1 MFYAQMAL
9 YCIQRTIRNFMIGKT
24 WLWWQLWMK
33 IKPTLRSAKFAEIK
47 VSLTIYPGYKSSF
60 EKLSPSFGSKQAG
73 LESRTHEAEKKI
85 DVEKQQRM
93 KAEAVHQKLMTE
105 KNELEEALAKGSSY
119 MREVEGKVKKVEN
132 EKREIDRQVSH
143 FP

>member
-1 MFYAQMAL
+1 
-9 YCIQRTIRNFMIGKT
+9 
-24 WLWWQLWMK
+24 
-33 IKPTLRSAKFAEIK
+33 
-47 VSLTIYPGYKSSF
+47 
-60 EKLSPSFGSKQAG
+60 
-73 LESRTHEAEKKI
+73 
-85 DVEKQQRM
+85 M

-143 FP
+143 FPWKTIETDVIIPVWNWTTMFAL

>member
-1 MFYAQMAL
+1 
-9 YCIQRTIRNFMIGKT
+9 
-24 WLWWQLWMK
+24 
-33 IKPTLRSAKFAEIK
+33 
-47 VSLTIYPGYKSSF
+47 
-60 EKLSPSFGSKQAG
+60 
-73 LESRTHEAEKKI
+73 
-85 DVEKQQRM
+85 M

-143 FP
+143 FVRKLCTSVHRLIVQCYKSSRSIERG